1 MDMKFIFE
9 KHIANTDLWIC
20 QFYINCYFIIGTW
33 FPHRN
38 NNTFIYKNWKNAC
51 VTDLH
56 DYFSELIHPLANSIC
71 LEQMFQ
77 KLKEGIIIK
86 FEERFIEQN
95 RKIDEL
101 GEWVSFQ
108 DDTINQLLVKC
119 DDNKKYSRVHWEK
132 FKKEIKIH
140 LRQVQVMESVK
151 TILQCQTK
159 KFQRPGYKP
168 FSASVDL
175 TKRHYLLLRKAR
187 ELVKSNDDIDFAFAD
202 INCSLRFRY
211 KNGSYI

>member
-1 MDMKFIFE
+1 MVHGFHIVIVTRSYTRTE
-9 KHIANTDLWIC
+9 KMSVL
-20 QFYINCYFIIGTW
+20 Q
-33 FPHRN
+33 
-38 NNTFIYKNWKNAC
+38 
-51 VTDLH
+51 DLH

-86 FEERFIEQN
+86 FEGRFIEQN

-132 FKKEIKIH
+132 F
-140 LRQVQVMESVK
+140 R
-151 TILQCQTK
+151 
-159 KFQRPGYKP
+159 
-168 FSASVDL
+168 
-175 TKRHYLLLRKAR
+175 
-187 ELVKSNDDIDFAFAD
+187 LV
-202 INCSLRFRY
+202 
-211 KNGSYI
+211 